1 MKICIQ
7 SSAQLASATC
17 AHNIPGGNSKAHTLA
32 LFCLSSW
39 KTPTANCAHAGHSE
53 NGVVQCL
60 PCKGPR
66 STVEMY
72 SKRKTIA
79 RCPCTPPL
87 TLETFGEKI
96 SAKACSE
103 GLFRLGDSGFKEEEY
118 DDTKIVKSR
127 RSGFS
132 RPKLEAGMNGLSL
145 YIYSQRWAREL
156 LLMCFEGLANYPR
169 RV

>member
-1 MKICIQ
+1 MTFYFGGHLLVPFLFHDLTSLHPPSFHGNDFCTCFTLFFVLGQSPMKICIQ
-7 SSAQLASATC
+7 SSAQLASAAC

-60 PCKGPR
+60 LCKGPR

-103 GLFRLGDSGFKEEEY
+103 GLFR
-118 DDTKIVKSR
+118 
-127 RSGFS
+127 
-132 RPKLEAGMNGLSL
+132 
-145 YIYSQRWAREL
+145 
-156 LLMCFEGLANYPR
+156 
-169 RV
+169 